1 MSRKT
6 VKLTIRKNIRSPKY
20 NVLFGYN
27 KLATGGRV
35 DFPWGSISTF
45 GGSVNNPTRRSK
57 RSGLRVIIENN
68 RKSVTHVTHNVSP
81 VRKKKGVTYVQNK
94 SLGYIFKNFK
104 PVKNNQFN
112 ENDLVL
118 LRLLLSEV
126 ALKSNEKLTTRKVA

>member
-45 GGSVNNPTRRSK
+45 GGSVINPTRRSK
-57 RSGLRVIIENN
+57 RSGLRFIVENN
-68 RKSVTHVTHNVSP
+68 RKRMTHVSHNVSP

-94 SLGYIFKNFK
+94 SLGY

-118 LRLLLSEV
+118 LRLLKSEA